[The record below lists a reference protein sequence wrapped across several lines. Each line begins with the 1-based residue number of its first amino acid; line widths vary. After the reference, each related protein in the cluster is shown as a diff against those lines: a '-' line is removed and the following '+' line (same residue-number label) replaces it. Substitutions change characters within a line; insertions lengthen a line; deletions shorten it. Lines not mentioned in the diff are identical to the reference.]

1 MYICSTFDAFAGPP
15 LVVTCTMSKT
25 WNELITVSTTTITRI
40 GRSSG
45 TVRRRNICSSLAP
58 SIRPAS

>member
-1 MYICSTFDAFAGPP
+1 MYIGSTREALAGPP
-15 LVVTCTMSKT
+15 CVVTWTMSNT
-25 WNELITVSTTTITRI
+25 WKELITVSTTTMARI

-45 TVRRRNICSSLAP
+45 MVRRRNIWNSLAP